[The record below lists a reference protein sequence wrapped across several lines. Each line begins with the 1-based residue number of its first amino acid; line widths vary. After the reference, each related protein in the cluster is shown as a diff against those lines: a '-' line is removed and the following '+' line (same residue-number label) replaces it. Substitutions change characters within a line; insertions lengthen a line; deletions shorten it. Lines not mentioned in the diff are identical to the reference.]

1 VRTRTEPVIVLGDF
15 NSADQ
20 SDVHTVL
27 TQHLADAHERAGW
40 GFGHTFPAEPRFV
53 YRLLAPARLT
63 RIDMIFY
70 SDKDFVALRSYV
82 SAQHAGSDHLPV
94 VATLAW
100 RK

>member
-1 VRTRTEPVIVLGDF
+1 MGDF

-20 SDVHTVL
+20 SDVHAVATRV
-27 TQHLADAHERAGW
+27 LADAYEQAGW

-53 YRLLAPARLT
+53 YRLFAPARLT
-63 RIDMIFY
+63 RIDMILY
-70 SDKDFVALRSYV
+70 TDEDFVALRSYV
-82 SAQHAGSDHLPV
+82 SPQHAESDHLPV